1 MKKID
6 YFDNYGVFC
15 LYSTLSQMK
24 MKNVVIDDMFFD
36 NSIDN
41 LILYLENNYKSNSSV
56 FNLIRG

>member
-1 MKKID
+1 
-6 YFDNYGVFC
+6 
-15 LYSTLSQMK
+15 
-24 MKNVVIDDMFFD
+24 MKNVGIDDMFFD

>member
-6 YFDNYGVFC
+6 YFDNYGIFC

-24 MKNVVIDDMFFD
+24 MKNVGIDDAFFD